1 MVSVTSYTYPT
12 ETEND
17 NSQFQSQTQSQG
29 LSQSLRDS
37 IEGNIAAFDAMEQ
50 SGLLDN
56 CRTLSK
62 DATFREVFRNILLYI
77 LDSFHIY
84 RHDISGKLVS
94 YFHVTPESANAN
106 YKTWIATTGMDSYIK
121 IEQTGSDKFKV
132 TDVYRELNGK
142 SLEKKSRDRDF
153 SGRNV
158 KEFIG
163 LLSEHD
169 VLEKYQLSKVTVAA
183 NALKL
188 EVVNNNFKNELSS
201 GVTDAE
207 HQLKKAL
214 YEQTQSTPDKSI
226 QYELI
231 PDKLI
236 PDDCSYKSDIKKLD
250 VREGEFS
257 ALLADASR
265 HVGEASS
272 FIACCGVKINS
283 TIHELLRSKTMALS
297 GHGGVRK
304 YKDFEKLFSEI
315 VFTPDECNIV
325 RNSLQKDGVEKKT
338 RENIISCLS
347 SISGIGNLYYACSQ
361 AFPVALDRGDINAI
375 QASNSISAGFNSNPG
390 FCALMGKTNFLFAD
404 FSQHTFTQTHYIV
417 KAEINELVT
426 ILILLISFIEHT
438 VRIIFITTQ
447 WMTLLMSVPLKII
460 GFWMTLCYLK
470 TISATGG
477 EISQAILQ
485 SQPTNNSLFRNN
497 TYQTLT
503 FQVSVLTIRPT
514 SLSQYIPHIQLEQ
527 HRAYR

>member
-17 NSQFQSQTQSQG
+17 NSQFQSQSQSQG

-132 TDVYRELNGK
+132 TDVYRELKGN
-142 SLEKKSRDRDF
+142 SLKKQSRDRDF

-169 VLEKYQLSKVTVAA
+169 VLEKYQLSKVAVAA
-183 NALKL
+183 NALKQ
-188 EVVNNNFKNELSS
+188 EIVNNNSKIKCSF

-207 HQLKKAL
+207 RQLKKAL
-214 YEQTQSTPDKSI
+214 NEQAQLT
-226 QYELI
+226 

-250 VREGEFS
+250 VQEGEFS

-265 HVGEASS
+265 HVGEGSS
-272 FIACCGVKINS
+272 IISCCGVKINS
-283 TIHELLRSKTMALS
+283 TIHEFLRGKTMALS

-325 RNSLQKDGVEKKT
+325 RNSLQKDGVEINIT
-338 RENIISCLS
+338 ENIISCLS

-375 QASNSISAGFNSNPG
+375 QANDSVSAGLNNNPVL
-390 FCALMGKTNFLFAD
+390 CWEKQIFL
-404 FSQHTFTQTHYIV
+404 
-417 KAEINELVT
+417 L
-426 ILILLISFIEHT
+426 
-438 VRIIFITTQ
+438 
-447 WMTLLMSVPLKII
+447 
-460 GFWMTLCYLK
+460 
-470 TISATGG
+470 
-477 EISQAILQ
+477 
-485 SQPTNNSLFRNN
+485 
-497 TYQTLT
+497 LT
-503 FQVSVLTIRPT
+503 FHSIHSHKLII
-514 SLSQYIPHIQLEQ
+514 L
-527 HRAYR
+527 

>member
-37 IEGNIAAFDAMEQ
+37 IEGNIEAFDAMAQ

-56 CRTLSK
+56 CRTLPK
-62 DATFREVFRNILLYI
+62 DATFREVFRSLLLYI
-77 LDSFHIY
+77 LDSLHIY
-84 RHDISGKLVS
+84 RHDISDKLVS

-132 TDVYRELNGK
+132 TDVYRELKGN
-142 SLEKKSRDRDF
+142 SLKKQSRDRDF

-183 NALKL
+183 NALKQ
-188 EVVNNNFKNELSS
+188 EIVNNNSEIKCSF

-207 HQLKKAL
+207 RQLKKAL
-214 YEQTQSTPDKSI
+214 IEQAQLT
-226 QYELI
+226 

-250 VREGEFS
+250 VQEGEFS

-265 HVGEASS
+265 HVGEGSS
-272 FIACCGVKINS
+272 IISCCGVKINS
-283 TIHELLRSKTMALS
+283 TIHEFLRSKTMALS

-325 RNSLQKDGVEKKT
+325 RNSLQKDGVEKKI

-361 AFPVALDRGDINAI
+361 AFPVALDRGI
-375 QASNSISAGFNSNPG
+375 
-390 FCALMGKTNFLFAD
+390 LM
-404 FSQHTFTQTHYIV
+404 QYRQ
-417 KAEINELVT
+417 T
-426 ILILLISFIEHT
+426 ILFLPGLIITQGFVLCWEKQIFLL
-438 VRIIFITTQ
+438 
-447 WMTLLMSVPLKII
+447 
-460 GFWMTLCYLK
+460 
-470 TISATGG
+470 
-477 EISQAILQ
+477 
-485 SQPTNNSLFRNN
+485 
-497 TYQTLT
+497 LT
-503 FQVSVLTIRPT
+503 FHCIHLHKLII
-514 SLSQYIPHIQLEQ
+514 L
-527 HRAYR
+527 

>member
-132 TDVYRELNGK
+132 TDVYRESKGN
-142 SLEKKSRDRDF
+142 SLKKQSRDRDF

-183 NALKL
+183 NVLKQ
-188 EVVNNNFKNELSS
+188 EIVNNNSESKCSF

-207 HQLKKAL
+207 RQLKKAL
-214 YEQTQSTPDKSI
+214 NEQAQLT
-226 QYELI
+226 

-250 VREGEFS
+250 VQEGEFS

-265 HVGEASS
+265 HVGEGSS
-272 FIACCGVKINS
+272 IISCCGVKINS
-283 TIHELLRSKTMALS
+283 TIHEFLRGKTMALS

-325 RNSLQKDGVEKKT
+325 RNSLQKDGVEINIT
-338 RENIISCLS
+338 ENIISCLS
-347 SISGIGNLYYACSQ
+347 SISGIGNLYYACLQ

-375 QASNSISAGFNSNPG
+375 QANDSVSAGLNNNPG
-390 FCALMGKTNFLFAD
+390 FCALLGKTNFLVAD

-417 KAEINELVT
+417 KAEINEAGNDFNIANFIYRTYGEDYIHNDSVDDSLNERSAEDYRF
-426 ILILLISFIEHT
+426 LDDSLLPE
-438 VRIIFITTQ
+438 
-447 WMTLLMSVPLKII
+447 
-460 GFWMTLCYLK
+460 
-470 TISATGG
+470 
-477 EISQAILQ
+477 
-485 SQPTNNSLFRNN
+485 NDFRNRRRN
-497 TYQTLT
+497 FSGNIAIATYK
-503 FQVSVLTIRPT
+503 
-514 SLSQYIPHIQLEQ
+514 
-527 HRAYR
+527 

>member
-17 NSQFQSQTQSQG
+17 NSQFQSQSQG

-37 IEGNIAAFDAMEQ
+37 IEGNIDAFNVMAQ

-56 CRTLSK
+56 CRTLPK
-62 DATFREVFRNILLYI
+62 DATFREVFRSLLLYI
-77 LDSFHIY
+77 LDSLHIY

-132 TDVYRELNGK
+132 TDVYRELKGN
-142 SLEKKSRDRDF
+142 SLNKESRDWDF

-169 VLEKYQLSKVTVAA
+169 VLEKYQLSKVTAAA

-188 EVVNNNFKNELSS
+188 EVVNNNFKNKRSS

-214 YEQTQSTPDKSI
+214 YEQTQST
-226 QYELI
+226 

-265 HVGEASS
+265 HVGEGGSIIS
-272 FIACCGVKINS
+272 CCGVKINS
-283 TIHELLRSKTMALS
+283 TIHEFLRGKTMALS

-304 YKDFEKLFSEI
+304 YKDFENLFSKI
-315 VFTPDECNIV
+315 VFTPDECSVV
-325 RNSLQKDGVEKKT
+325 RNSLQKDGVEKKI

-375 QASNSISAGFNSNPG
+375 QASNSISSGLDNNPG
-390 FCALMGKTNFLFAD
+390 FCALLGKTNLLFAD
-404 FSQHTFTQTHYIV
+404 FSLHTFTQTHYIV
-417 KAEINELVT
+417 KAEINEAGNDFNIANFIYRTYGEDYIHNDSVDDSLNERSAEDYRF
-426 ILILLISFIEHT
+426 LDDSLLPE
-438 VRIIFITTQ
+438 
-447 WMTLLMSVPLKII
+447 
-460 GFWMTLCYLK
+460 
-470 TISATGG
+470 
-477 EISQAILQ
+477 
-485 SQPTNNSLFRNN
+485 NNFRNRRRN
-497 TYQTLT
+497 FSGNIAIATYK
-503 FQVSVLTIRPT
+503 
-514 SLSQYIPHIQLEQ
+514 
-527 HRAYR
+527 

>member
-1 MVSVTSYTYPT
+1 MVSVTSYKYPT

-17 NSQFQSQTQSQG
+17 NSHFQSQTQSQGQG

-37 IEGNIAAFDAMEQ
+37 IEGNIEAFDAMEQ

-62 DATFREVFRNILLYI
+62 NATFREVFRSLLLYI
-77 LDSFHIY
+77 LDSLHIY

-132 TDVYRELNGK
+132 TDVYRELKGN
-142 SLEKKSRDRDF
+142 SLKKQSRDRDF

-188 EVVNNNFKNELSS
+188 EVVNNNSENKRSF

-207 HQLKKAL
+207 RQLKKAL
-214 YEQTQSTPDKSI
+214 NEQTQLT
-226 QYELI
+226 

-250 VREGEFS
+250 VLEGEFS
-257 ALLADASR
+257 SLLADAAR
-265 HVGEASS
+265 HVGEGSS
-272 FIACCGVKINS
+272 IISCCGVKINS
-283 TIHELLRSKTMALS
+283 TIHEFLRNKTMALS

-304 YKDFEKLFSEI
+304 Y
-315 VFTPDECNIV
+315 
-325 RNSLQKDGVEKKT
+325 
-338 RENIISCLS
+338 
-347 SISGIGNLYYACSQ
+347 
-361 AFPVALDRGDINAI
+361 
-375 QASNSISAGFNSNPG
+375 
-390 FCALMGKTNFLFAD
+390 
-404 FSQHTFTQTHYIV
+404 
-417 KAEINELVT
+417 
-426 ILILLISFIEHT
+426 
-438 VRIIFITTQ
+438 
-447 WMTLLMSVPLKII
+447 
-460 GFWMTLCYLK
+460 
-470 TISATGG
+470 
-477 EISQAILQ
+477 
-485 SQPTNNSLFRNN
+485 
-497 TYQTLT
+497 
-503 FQVSVLTIRPT
+503 
-514 SLSQYIPHIQLEQ
+514 
-527 HRAYR
+527 

>member
-132 TDVYRELNGK
+132 TDVYRESKGN
-142 SLEKKSRDRDF
+142 SLKKQSRDRDF

-183 NALKL
+183 NVLKQ
-188 EVVNNNFKNELSS
+188 EIVNNNSESKCSF

-207 HQLKKAL
+207 RQLKKAL
-214 YEQTQSTPDKSI
+214 NEQAQLT
-226 QYELI
+226 

-250 VREGEFS
+250 VQEGEFS

-265 HVGEASS
+265 HVGEGSS
-272 FIACCGVKINS
+272 IISCCGVKINS
-283 TIHELLRSKTMALS
+283 TI
-297 GHGGVRK
+297 
-304 YKDFEKLFSEI
+304 
-315 VFTPDECNIV
+315 
-325 RNSLQKDGVEKKT
+325 
-338 RENIISCLS
+338 
-347 SISGIGNLYYACSQ
+347 
-361 AFPVALDRGDINAI
+361 
-375 QASNSISAGFNSNPG
+375 
-390 FCALMGKTNFLFAD
+390 
-404 FSQHTFTQTHYIV
+404 
-417 KAEINELVT
+417 
-426 ILILLISFIEHT
+426 
-438 VRIIFITTQ
+438 
-447 WMTLLMSVPLKII
+447 
-460 GFWMTLCYLK
+460 
-470 TISATGG
+470 
-477 EISQAILQ
+477 
-485 SQPTNNSLFRNN
+485 
-497 TYQTLT
+497 
-503 FQVSVLTIRPT
+503 
-514 SLSQYIPHIQLEQ
+514 
-527 HRAYR
+527 